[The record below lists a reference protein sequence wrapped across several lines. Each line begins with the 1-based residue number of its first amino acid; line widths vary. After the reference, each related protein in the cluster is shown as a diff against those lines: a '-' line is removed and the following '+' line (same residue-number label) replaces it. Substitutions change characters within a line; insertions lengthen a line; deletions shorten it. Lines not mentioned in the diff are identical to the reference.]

1 MKYVPGSMWLRAKN
15 TEEIIAAIVVFFVI
29 EKFLNPRKINTL
41 KNSSSL
47 IGAINDAMINIKKK
61 FCWNKNK

>member
-1 MKYVPGSMWLRAKN
+1 MKYVPGSMWLSAKN
-15 TEEIIAAIVVFFVI
+15 IEEIIAAIVVFFVM
-29 EKFLNPRKINTL
+29 EKFLSPRKMNTL

-61 FCWNKNK
+61 FLPVFS

>member
-1 MKYVPGSMWLRAKN
+1 MKYVPGSMWLSAKN
-15 TEEIIAAIVVFFVI
+15 IEEIIAAIVVFFVM

-47 IGAINDAMINIKKK
+47 IGAINDAMINIRKK
-61 FCWNKNK
+61 FLPVFS